1 MVTKSQGHSGT
12 GSSRAKRIT
21 KMAMYSKRSAEGF
34 INGGAT
40 NLKICKNNAT
50 RGANTAGMRGDSLI
64 VEFGDTEYVITSDP
78 MPTGRDREWKA
89 SATTI
94 DGHQA
99 T

>member
-1 MVTKSQGHSGT
+1 M
-12 GSSRAKRIT
+12 
-21 KMAMYSKRSAEGF
+21 
-34 INGGAT
+34 
-40 NLKICKNNAT
+40 KICKNNAT

-99 T
+99 AVYWMEVESGQIDLKRPAHAELV